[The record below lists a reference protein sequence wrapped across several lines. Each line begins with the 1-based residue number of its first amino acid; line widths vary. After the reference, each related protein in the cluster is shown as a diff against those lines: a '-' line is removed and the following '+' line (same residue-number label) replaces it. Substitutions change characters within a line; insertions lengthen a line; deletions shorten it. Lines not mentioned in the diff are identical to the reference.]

1 MKKNQKKST
10 ITDVAKY
17 VGMTTIT
24 VSRALN
30 TPEKVKRETLER
42 ILAAASE
49 LNYVPNA
56 IARNLKSQES
66 HIIGLIIA
74 NIDNPFYE
82 NTFKAVNHAA
92 KESNYSLMLFDTDGS
107 EEQEKKA
114 IETLLSYQAS
124 GIILSAVSDD
134 KHYMP
139 SYLNKLKLANIP
151 LVQIDRKIH
160 NSDFPGVYLDNF
172 NSAYKGM
179 EALIKKGFKDILILA
194 GPETSQITLNRLRGI
209 QQAIIDQKYPIELTI
224 KYGDYT
230 KKPSKQAVVELIQQK
245 SLPAAIFGLNIL
257 ITLGALEAIQ
267 EAGLDTEN
275 FGFMS
280 IDPIPFARTF
290 GKTIPC
296 IKHDT
301 YALGLAA
308 INMLIQNIQGKS
320 KETQDIIIEGNLT
333 IS

>member
-10 ITDVAKY
+10 ITDVAKH

-56 IARNLKSQES
+56 IARNLKSKQS
-66 HIIGLIIA
+66 RIIGLIIA

-134 KHYMP
+134 KNYMP
-139 SYLNKLKLANIP
+139 SYLHKLKLANIP
-151 LVQIDRKIH
+151 VVQIDRKIH
-160 NSDFPGVYLDNF
+160 NIDFPGVYLDNF

-179 EALIKKGFKDILILA
+179 EALLKKGFKDILILA
-194 GPETSQITLNRLRGI
+194 GPKTSQITLNRLKGI
-209 QQAIIDQKYPIELTI
+209 QQAIMDQKRPIELTI

-230 KKPSKQAVVELIQQK
+230 KTPSKQAVVELIQEQY
-245 SLPAAIFGLNIL
+245 LPDAIFGLNIL

-267 EAGLDTEN
+267 EAGLNTEN
-275 FGFMS
+275 FGLMS

-308 INMLIQNIQGKS
+308 INMLIQDIKGNS